1 MKEGRKLEYLEK
13 TPWLSSA
20 MPWWSGVGEGG
31 RGMWGG
37 GGGERR
43 RSYTQEAHQLAMGLN
58 SFHLS
63 LSKSKNELWHMLYH
77 MKALPPPPRKIA
89 LTVPWIIFAVLFPP
103 INTLTAI
110 YIHAL

>member
-1 MKEGRKLEYLEK
+1 
-13 TPWLSSA
+13 

-31 RGMWGG
+31 GRGAWGG

-77 MKALPPPPRKIA
+77 MKAPPPPPQNCADSSMDNICS
-89 LTVPWIIFAVLFPP
+89 PFPP
-103 INTLTAI
+103 INTQLYT
-110 YIHAL
+110 YMLCKHR